1 MAEEEVVRL
10 HLANIKSLTSI
21 GIDLGSR
28 GLLEAFESQKNHPDE
43 WWHKKIR
50 DGFELELRFGS
61 QMYITPE
68 YVQPWARNAFD
79 IPAATQMMDARAAL
93 GTEKPYDLL
102 IPSEWKSHD
111 KFVPGLNNMRL
122 MKNVEQNAERLL
134 KKSLVAIIPWYKIGY
149 MVIGE
154 GKEVSNTNTASTN
167 QSIPKILRV
176 SHEKCSPSDLWISS
190 SQFKDDSCENRTK
203 LLFDLVSYQWVNDS
217 ESSLKTSFRYYKLSQ
232 TNIKRDATSTFD
244 NRALGRVFSNADL
257 SDNSLSLASVFSTLQ
272 VIGIEKQFLS
282 RTTVLSHF
290 ARLMDFSVA
299 LNREKE
305 YRVFL
310 NHLRRF
316 DLPQQYKKVLAK
328 KVGLMTSSLKKAGID
343 IDSNETSITTPSS
356 SIKSRRRRIT
366 PLALNISSHQ
376 RTEPE
381 AIFLDESSLVNRGF
395 VIQFRKSIVLSAFNE
410 RVAARFDYRPMW
422 RVDLT
427 FSWRNLNIQH
437 VGERAA
443 YQWMQYYLDNN
454 EEAIKTI
461 SPAPEIELELE
472 CLDPLWHLKF
482 ASELNLNS
490 NTDNSVENALLY
502 LSNSLVE
509 AANLIQSL
517 FDQSAWKDNSKSCA
531 KLAPPGIAVNEIYM
545 AI

>member
-1 MAEEEVVRL
+1 
-10 HLANIKSLTSI
+10 
-21 GIDLGSR
+21 
-28 GLLEAFESQKNHPDE
+28 
-43 WWHKKIR
+43 
-50 DGFELELRFGS
+50 
-61 QMYITPE
+61 
-68 YVQPWARNAFD
+68 
-79 IPAATQMMDARAAL
+79 
-93 GTEKPYDLL
+93 
-102 IPSEWKSHD
+102 
-111 KFVPGLNNMRL
+111 
-122 MKNVEQNAERLL
+122 
-134 KKSLVAIIPWYKIGY
+134 
-149 MVIGE
+149 
-154 GKEVSNTNTASTN
+154 
-167 QSIPKILRV
+167 
-176 SHEKCSPSDLWISS
+176 
-190 SQFKDDSCENRTK
+190 
-203 LLFDLVSYQWVNDS
+203 
-217 ESSLKTSFRYYKLSQ
+217 
-232 TNIKRDATSTFD
+232 
-244 NRALGRVFSNADL
+244 VFSNADL

-290 ARLMDFSVA
+290 ARLMDFSIA
-299 LNREKE
+299 LNQEKE

-310 NHLRRF
+310 NHLKRF

-328 KVGLMTSSLKKAGID
+328 KVGLMASSLKKAGVD
-343 IDSNETSITTPSS
+343 IDSDETSITTPSS

-443 YQWMQYYLDNN
+443 HQWMQYYLDNN

-482 ASELNLNS
+482 ASELNPNS
-490 NTDNSVENALLY
+490 NTDNSTENALLY

-517 FDQSAWKDNSKSCA
+517 FDQSAWENNGKSHTSSA